1 MSNIFYKNQFV
12 TLYCGDCIEVLEEL
26 SGPFNLL
33 VADPPYSFVKKN
45 ETWDQCSHS
54 DLESIIRKLFE
65 LINPKF
71 QKNGA
76 VYCFCW
82 PYFSARLQYIMA
94 DYFNV
99 LNEIVWM
106 KRRASGAQCGQQ
118 AKASLEKLR
127 KYFPETERIVFAEMS
142 GSDKKALSDSE
153 YGKYSDQLWCEI
165 MQPLISYFKEA
176 KRQSGLSGKDI
187 QEKMF
192 QLTGKRYVFAQ
203 HAFSE
208 SQWEFPTFEQ
218 YSAAEKFMPML
229 RGQYNNLRGQYNNLR
244 EQYNNLRRAHYPQRN
259 NFTDLWIYSPI
270 MAGSKQRLHSCQKPL
285 NMIVDMIN
293 TSSRPGDIVL
303 DPFAGAGTTGVAAI
317 KTGRQAIL
325 IEKEEKYC
333 EIAVKR
339 IEQESTDFFDIN

>member
-65 LINPKF
+65 LIKPKF

-82 PYFSARLQYIMA
+82 PYFSARMQYIMA

-118 AKASLEKLR
+118 AKASLETLR
-127 KYFPETERIVFAEMS
+127 KYFPETERIVFAEMY
-142 GSDKKALSDSE
+142 GSDKKALSDL
-153 YGKYSDQLWCEI
+153 DQLWSEI

-176 KRQSGLSGKDI
+176 KRQSGLRDKDI

-208 SQWEFPTFEQ
+208 IQWEFPTFEQ

-229 RGQYNNLRGQYNNLR
+229 RGQYNNLREQYNNLR
-244 EQYNNLRRAHYPQRN
+244 DQYYNLRRAHYPQRN

-270 MAGSKQRLHSCQKPL
+270 PGGSKQRLHSCQKPL

-293 TSSRPGDIVL
+293 TSSRPGYIVL
-303 DPFAGAGTTGVAAI
+303 DPFAGSGTTGVAAI

-325 IEKEEKYC
+325 IEREEKYC
-333 EIAVKR
+333 EMAAKR